1 MVLIGPVAMDAIKS
15 ELVLD
20 VHHVGGGSLDRPSD
34 RSVTR
39 QVALADPPL
48 HFGPVGA
55 GGVGLVDGRLHHADV
70 GIGGLYGRDQIGEYE
85 VAVKDPTVGMLRSL
99 SYQRGVL
106 AALAGA

>member
-34 RSVTR
+34 RSVAR
-39 QVALADPPL
+39 QVALADPPP

-70 GIGGLYGRDQIGEYE
+70 GIGGLYGRDQIGGEGR
-85 VAVKDPTVGMLRSL
+85 DP
-99 SYQRGVL
+99 
-106 AALAGA
+106 AATWHCGGDKSDTH